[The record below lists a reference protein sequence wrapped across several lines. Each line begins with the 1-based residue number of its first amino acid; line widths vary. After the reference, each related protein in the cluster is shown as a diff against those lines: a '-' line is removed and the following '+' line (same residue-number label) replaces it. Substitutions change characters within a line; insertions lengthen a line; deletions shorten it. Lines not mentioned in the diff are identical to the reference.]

1 MGASVQ
7 QLPGVHSA
15 EINFASGILTVEFD
29 EAAAPLERVVA
40 LVRASGHGIEPLG
53 GATTEHPPQSWWA
66 RHRAAV
72 AVSVSG
78 SLIAAAWVLGAAGA
92 PEGAQTAAYALAI
105 IAGGTLTWRR
115 ALISL
120 RARMLDM
127 NVLMSIAVLGAAAIG
142 QWQEGATV
150 IFLFALG
157 GWLEARALTRTRRS
171 IRDLMDLTPP
181 QARVRRDGQE
191 LLLPPEDV
199 LIGDVLVVRPGERV
213 ALDGTILTGTSAFD
227 EAAITGESI
236 PVDRSAG
243 GHVFAGSL
251 NTSGLVE
258 VEVTAVAGS
267 STLARIIYLV
277 EEAQAAKAPAQQM
290 VDRFSRWYTPVVV
303 MFAVLVAVGPPVAG
317 AVMGWDVGTFSTW
330 LYRALV
336 LLVISCPC
344 ALVVSTPVAVVSA
357 ITRATKDG
365 LLVKGG
371 AYLELAAKV
380 RAVAFDKTGTLTRGK
395 PAVVDV
401 VGLRGLDRAHVL
413 GTAATLEQ
421 HSNHPLAQAAVA
433 SAREEGFLPAHA
445 AEFEELPGR
454 GVTALLG
461 ERRIALGS
469 PSFAR
474 ELGAL
479 DAETDALIEA
489 SERTGATVLVL
500 IEEGAATGFIS
511 LADELRDEARAAV
524 RALHATG
531 VEHVVMLTGDNER
544 TAAAIADR
552 AGVTGHMARLLPED
566 KTAAVHRLR
575 ERYGVVAMVGDGI
588 NDAPALAAADIG
600 IAMGAAGSDAAIET
614 ADVALMRDDLMALA
628 GFLRLGKRTVANIKQ
643 NVTVSVVVKLAVL
656 ALAVLGKAT
665 LWMAV
670 LADTGV
676 ALLVILN
683 GLRLLRKA
691 RA

>member
-7 QLPGVHSA
+7 QLPGVRSA

-29 EAAAPLERVVA
+29 PSAAPLARVVA
-40 LVRASGHGIEPLG
+40 LVRAAGHGIEPLG
-53 GATTEHPPQSWWA
+53 GATTEQPPQRWWA

-72 AVSVSG
+72 AVSAAG
-78 SLIAAAWVLGAAGA
+78 ALIALAWVLGAAGA
-92 PEGAQTAAYALAI
+92 SEGAQTAAYALAI

-142 QWQEGATV
+142 EWQEGATV

-171 IRDLMDLTPP
+171 IRDLMDLAPP
-181 QARVRRDGQE
+181 HARVRRDGEE

-199 LIGDVLVVRPGERV
+199 RIGDLLVVRPGERV
-213 ALDGTILTGTSAFD
+213 ALDGTIVVGASAFD

-236 PVDRSAG
+236 PVDHSAG

-258 VEVTAVAGS
+258 VEVTAIAGD

-277 EEAQAAKAPAQQM
+277 EEAQAAKAPAQQL
-290 VDRFSRWYTPVVV
+290 VDRFSRWYTPIVVV
-303 MFAVLVAVGPPVAG
+303 LAVLVAVAPPVAG
-317 AVMGWDVGTFSTW
+317 AAFGWEVGTFSSW

-344 ALVVSTPVAVVSA
+344 ALVVSTPVAIVSA

-371 AYLELAAKV
+371 AYLELASRV

-395 PAVVDV
+395 PAVVTV
-401 VGLRGLDRAHVL
+401 AGRHGHDRAHVL
-413 GTAATLEQ
+413 ATAATLEQ
-421 HSNHPLAQAAVA
+421 HSNHPLARAVVEAARA
-433 SAREEGFLPAHA
+433 EGFPPALA

-454 GVTALLG
+454 GVTAVVG

-479 DAETDALIEA
+479 DAETDGLIET

-500 IEEGAATGFIS
+500 IEDGAAAGFIA
-511 LADELRDEARAAV
+511 LADELRDEARASV
-524 RALHATG
+524 RALHAAG

-566 KTAAVHRLR
+566 KTAAVRRLR

-628 GFLRLGKRTVANIKQ
+628 GFLRLGKRTVANITQ
-643 NVTVSVVVKLAVL
+643 NVTVSVAVKLAVL
-656 ALAVLGKAT
+656 VLAVFGTAT

>member
-1 MGASVQ
+1 MSASVR
-7 QLPGVHSA
+7 QLPGVNSA
-15 EINFASGILTVEFD
+15 DINFASGILTVEFD
-29 EAAAPLERVVA
+29 EAAAPLARVVA
-40 LVRASGHGIEPLG
+40 LVRAAGHGIEPLG
-53 GATTEHPPQSWWA
+53 GTTTGHTPQRWWA
-66 RHRAAV
+66 RHRAAI

-78 SLIAAAWVLGAAGA
+78 ALIAGAWVLRANGA
-92 PEGAQTAAYALAI
+92 PEGAQTVAYALAI

-115 ALISL
+115 ALVSL

-127 NVLMSIAVLGAAAIG
+127 NVLMSLAVLGAAAIG
-142 QWQEGATV
+142 EWQEGATV

-171 IRDLMDLTPP
+171 IRELMDLTPP
-181 QARVRRDGQE
+181 QARVRRDGE
-191 LLLPPEDV
+191 EVLVPPQDV
-199 LIGDVLVVRPGERV
+199 RIGDLLVVRPGERV
-213 ALDGTILTGTSAFD
+213 ALDGTIVSGASAFD

-243 GHVFAGSL
+243 SRVFAGSL

-258 VEVTAVAGS
+258 VEVTAAAGD

-277 EEAQAAKAPAQQM
+277 EEAQAAKAPAQQL

-303 MFAVLVAVGPPVAG
+303 LLAVLVAVGPPLAG
-317 AVMGWDVGTFSTW
+317 AVVGWDVGTFGTW

-344 ALVVSTPVAVVSA
+344 ALVVSTPVAIVSA

-380 RAVAFDKTGTLTRGK
+380 RAVAFDKTGTLTCGK
-395 PAVVDV
+395 PAVVEV
-401 VGLRGLDRAHVL
+401 IGLHGHERDYVL
-413 GTAATLEQ
+413 ATAATLEQ
-421 HSNHPLAQAAVA
+421 HSNHPLAQAVVVA
-433 SAREEGFLPAHA
+433 ARAEGLLPALVA
-445 AEFEELPGR
+445 QFEELSGR
-454 GVTALLG
+454 GVTALVG
-461 ERRIALGS
+461 ERRLALGS

-479 DAETDALIEA
+479 DVKTAGLIEA
-489 SERTGATVLVL
+489 SERTGATVLVV
-500 IEEGAATGFIS
+500 IEDGAATGFIS
-511 LADELRDEARAAV
+511 LADELRDEALAAV
-524 RALHATG
+524 RALQAVG
-531 VEHVVMLTGDNER
+531 VEQVVLLTGDNER
-544 TAAAIADR
+544 TATAIAER

-643 NVTVSVVVKLAVL
+643 NVTVSIVVKIAVLVLAVF
-656 ALAVLGKAT
+656 GKAT

-683 GLRLLRKA
+683 GLRLLRK
-691 RA
+691 RRD